1 MFPCLQNVA
10 AKHPNMMKTIMAG
23 QQQRMMAPHMMGP
36 NPKRPKL
43 NNQPLPGPPMGHL
56 GGPRGPP
63 PGSMGPGPRG
73 PPMMGNRP
81 MGPVGQ
87 MGPAGMMGPNGQFGP
102 GRPGPGPGGPC
113 DMNMGVMGPSGPMRP
128 TGPASELSS
137 PGPHVPS
144 SLSDSPLT
152 SGPSSLPSCSLG
164 SPMTTSM
171 TNTTT
176 TTSNDGAGLGPLPD
190 PDTPDPSRPEGPS
203 SPLLGNIN
211 DISGS

>member
-1 MFPCLQNVA
+1 
-10 AKHPNMMKTIMAG
+10 
-23 QQQRMMAPHMMGP
+23 
-36 NPKRPKL
+36 
-43 NNQPLPGPPMGHL
+43 
-56 GGPRGPP
+56 
-63 PGSMGPGPRG
+63 
-73 PPMMGNRP
+73 
-81 MGPVGQ
+81 
-87 MGPAGMMGPNGQFGP
+87 
-102 GRPGPGPGGPC
+102 
-113 DMNMGVMGPSGPMRP
+113 MRP
-128 TGPASELSS
+128 AGPASELSS

-211 DISGS
+211 DISGLVSGAQVPDENLTQEQRRKREEKLGYLKQLKSQMFPDDGGPMGGGGPGNMMGPGGPMGPNGQMGQ